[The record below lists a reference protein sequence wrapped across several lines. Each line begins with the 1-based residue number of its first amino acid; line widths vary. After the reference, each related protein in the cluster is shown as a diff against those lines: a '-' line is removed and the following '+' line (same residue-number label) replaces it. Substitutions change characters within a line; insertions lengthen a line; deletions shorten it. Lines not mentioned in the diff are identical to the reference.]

1 MAKFIKVC
9 CGVRE
14 HNGEYGYIV
23 KRVKSEPFCLDD
35 NLAVY
40 SQKGVYHLVDKETGL
55 ELNHFNYWEDII
67 KWYLANKNRYYMY
80 RNSDYYREKV
90 KKFKELEECK

>member
-14 HNGEYGYIV
+14 HNGEYSYIV
-23 KRVKSEPFCLDD
+23 RKVKGEVFTLDN
-35 NLAVY
+35 NLAIY
-40 SQKGVYHLVDKETGL
+40 TKKGVYHLVDIETGL
-55 ELNHFNYWEDII
+55 ELNHFNYWDALED
-67 KWYLANKNRYYMY
+67 WYNDNKNRYYMY

-90 KKFKELEECK
+90 KKFNELKECK